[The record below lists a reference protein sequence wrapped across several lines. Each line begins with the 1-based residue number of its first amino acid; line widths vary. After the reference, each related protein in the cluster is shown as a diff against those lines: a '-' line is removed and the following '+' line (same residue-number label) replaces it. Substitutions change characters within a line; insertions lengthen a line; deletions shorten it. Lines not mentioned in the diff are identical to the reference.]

1 MIYVTRDITVCIF
14 RGMGMGDLSR
24 AVQNNYRVSTE
35 DFLNESPTDME
46 MEIETVSTQK
56 EYGQKKEAEG
66 DVWMLLTFA
75 LKKSM
80 KLLHCSSVAS
90 TGEDDHIFFL
100 FHLYECS
107 YSSHAGKH
115 THG

>member
-1 MIYVTRDITVCIF
+1 MLQGTLQYVYSGEWEWVIWVELCRTITGF
-14 RGMGMGDLSR
+14 QLP
-24 AVQNNYRVSTE
+24 E